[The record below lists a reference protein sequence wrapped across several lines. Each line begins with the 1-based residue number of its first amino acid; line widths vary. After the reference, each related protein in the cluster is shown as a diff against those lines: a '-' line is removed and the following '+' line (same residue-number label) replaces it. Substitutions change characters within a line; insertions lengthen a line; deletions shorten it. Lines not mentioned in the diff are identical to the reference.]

1 MIMKSREGNLKVSRN
16 LAASITSIGIIVI
29 IGLIVACAEKPTN
42 KTATLPV
49 SPWGDNFLYSYDPPE
64 IKPPASVK
72 TTIAIVSPDYS
83 NKYIPVD
90 YSKVGKGLARSIA
103 ADLDKIIVA
112 KGMTVTG
119 PYDSLDM
126 MAYPDKKNADL
137 SLTPEF
143 FFNTQSRELD
153 DWKHKDGNMQ
163 QTVGVRL
170 DGSII
175 LALREPLSSEKIW
188 IKKIPVA
195 ELSEEAVVIAE
206 SKPIYRRQ
214 GDYLPIGYE
223 AGRILYDG
231 KQDAIANMIKKLY
244 PTIMNT
250 AWKYLDTQEINILK
264 EKAKEIRVKKVY

>member
-1 MIMKSREGNLKVSRN
+1 MNKGVMGKSLTINRSLSAT
-16 LAASITSIGIIVI
+16 LT
-29 IGLIVACAEKPTN
+29 GLSLFVLVGLMLACAETPTKN
-42 KTATLPV
+42 TASLPI

-64 IKPPASVK
+64 IKPAASVK

-83 NKYIPVD
+83 NKSMNPD
-90 YSKVGKGLARSIA
+90 YNKVAKGLARSIA
-103 ADLDKIIVA
+103 ADFDKVIVA

-143 FFNTQSRELD
+143 FFNTQSRDLD
-153 DWKHKDGNMQ
+153 DWKNKDRNLHK
-163 QTVGVRL
+163 TVEVRL

-195 ELSEEAVVIAE
+195 DLSEEAIVIAQ
-206 SKPIYRRQ
+206 SVPVYRKQ
-214 GDYLPIGYE
+214 GDFIPDSYQPGK
-223 AGRILYDG
+223 ILYDG
-231 KQDAIANMIKKLY
+231 RQDAVANMIKKLY
-244 PTIMNT
+244 PAIMNT